1 MKTKEFA
8 KLCGVE
14 KRTLFYYDEIGL
26 LKPDKVLENGY
37 REYTQRQASRLEE
50 IKLLQSTGLSLSEI
64 KAMLANEEQGG
75 NIKIIEECVSRVD
88 ERIRKLR
95 DGKSYLEHRMELRD
109 SYIKHIG
116 KKFFVEHMAERKL
129 SVIYPD
135 YRPRIA
141 ISYQRTGYYLGIAE
155 DANSL
160 RPKFLFKHAIE
171 GEQYIPFPEGDY
183 LCTFIEED
191 HGIYVPPYIEEF
203 IMNAQAMGYK
213 VDDTVYVED
222 TPAWILDRHSGVVV
236 RLSVKVKD
244 EQDGK

>member
-1 MKTKEFA
+1 MTTKEFA

-50 IKLLQSTGLSLSEI
+50 IKLLQSTGLSLTEI
-64 KAMLANEEQGG
+64 KSVLKNEEQGG
-75 NIKIIEECVSRVD
+75 NIKIVKECVCRA
-88 ERIRKLR
+88 EEQIRKLR

-109 SYIKHIG
+109 SYISHIG
-116 KKFFVEHMAERKL
+116 QKFFVEHMMERKL

-135 YRPRIA
+135 YRSRMT
-141 ISYQRTGYYLGIAE
+141 ISYHRTGYYLGIAE
-155 DANSL
+155 DAQTL

-183 LCTFIEED
+183 LCTFIEEPN
-191 HGIYVPPYIEEF
+191 GIYIPPYIEDF
-203 IMNAQAMGYK
+203 IMKAQSLGYR
-213 VDDTVYVED
+213 VADTVYVED
-222 TPAWILDRHSGVVV
+222 APAWILDRHSGVVV
-236 RLSVKVKD
+236 RLSVEVLKS
-244 EQDGK
+244 